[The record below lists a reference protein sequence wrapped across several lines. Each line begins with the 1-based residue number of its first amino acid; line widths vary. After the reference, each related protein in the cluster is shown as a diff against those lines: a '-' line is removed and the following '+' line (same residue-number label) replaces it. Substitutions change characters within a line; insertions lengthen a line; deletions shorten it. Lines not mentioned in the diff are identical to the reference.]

1 MDNLK
6 GNSILIGKDAASGRL
21 CLVVGSNGAQAKTAL
36 LGQPGSVPA
45 CVSRC
50 MPQTGVGHARL
61 TVDNAGNMTLSN
73 LKSQNVTFVNG
84 CEIVS
89 KKVTPDMK
97 IELGMDRYR
106 LDIDA
111 ILAAASKIAGAT
123 SPSQANATKFNI
135 AHLERVW
142 TDYHESIKALR
153 ERQKR
158 VNLVRTGCGIFTM
171 CAMPCIFMF
180 GPVGYVLT
188 AIGIAGNIYSFVG
201 LKNDS
206 TADEQEQLTERFQ
219 DSYVCP
225 NPDCGKYLAI
235 TPYRLMKKQYSMTC
249 PHCKCTFVEK

>member
-6 GNSILIGKDAASGRL
+6 GKSILIGKEAAEGRL
-21 CLVVGSNGAQAKTAL
+21 CVAVGSDGAPAKVAV
-36 LGQPGSVPA
+36 LGLPGSVPA

-50 MPQTGVGHARL
+50 MPAAGVAHARL
-61 TVDNAGNMTLSN
+61 TVDDAGNMTLSN

-89 KKVTPDMK
+89 KKVTPAMTV
-97 IELGMDRYR
+97 ELGIDRYR
-106 LDIDA
+106 VDLSA
-111 ILAAASKIAGAT
+111 VLAAAGRIAGVAA
-123 SPSQANATKFNI
+123 PPKPGERRFNI

-142 TDYHESIKALR
+142 SDYHSGLKALR

-219 DSYVCP
+219 DSYICP